1 MADKLTAIFG
11 RNIYEIGSTSVDA
24 KNDGPC
30 PVCKSLNRDPNENKI
45 LIEKGDRVIRVMLS
59 GRSRATWIHMD
70 CKNDVEIPGDVQDAQ
85 AVDEVIAPAIKESPA
100 SLDGVISEI
109 AKLEGRKAAYEAVM
123 DIGPAEL
130 HVYQGEHTAV
140 VKGAKHQEFEKAVKL
155 AVNREPIFLIGPT
168 GSGKSY
174 MARQVAQAT
183 LRQDGTGEP
192 LPYSEVPCSA
202 GISEGHLMGK
212 LLPTGERGSFEFN
225 HAALSG
231 AYSSGGFCTLEEIDG
246 CDPNTLLCVNSA
258 IAGEEMALPN
268 NPWEGSVDKHGD
280 FVMCIVGNTWG
291 MGADRMYVGRAQL
304 DFAFLDR
311 FALNTIEVDYDKK
324 LETVLCPDSEL
335 LDLLWLWRRR
345 IADNK
350 LRRIVSTRT
359 IAKWYRY
366 MHILKVA
373 DKDSLIES
381 FFGGWSED
389 ERKLVEHGSDK
400 TEDED

>member
-1 MADKLTAIFG
+1 MADKLTQIYG
-11 RNIYEIGSTSVDA
+11 RSIIKIGSTTTDA
-24 KNDGPC
+24 KNSGPC
-30 PVCKSLNRDPNENKI
+30 PVCKKLGKLDGRSRATH
-45 LIEKGDRVIRVMLS
+45 IERGDSVIRVMLD
-59 GRSRATWIHMD
+59 GRSRATWIHAD
-70 CKNDVEIPGDVQDAQ
+70 CQHDVEVPGDVQEAH
-85 AVDEVIAPAIKESPA
+85 AVAETVAPAIKDSPS

-109 AKLEGRKAAYEAVM
+109 AAREGRKAATQAVL

-130 HVYQGEHTAV
+130 HVHQGEHTAV
-140 VKGAKHQEFEKAVKL
+140 VKGAKHREFEKAVKL

-183 LRQDGTGEP
+183 LRQDGSGEK

-212 LLPTGERGSFEFN
+212 LLPTGEAGSFEFH

-231 AYSSGGFCTLEEIDG
+231 AYSDGGFCTLEEIDG
-246 CDPNTLLCVNSA
+246 SDPNTLLCVNSA

-268 NPWEGSVDKHGD
+268 NPYENAVEKHKD

-304 DFAFLDR
+304 DTAFLDR
-311 FALNTIEVDYDKK
+311 FALNTIEVDYDKR
-324 LETVLCPDSEL
+324 LETVLCPDTEL
-335 LDLLWLWRRR
+335 LDLLTLWRKR

-359 IAKWYRY
+359 VAKWYRY
-366 MHILKVA
+366 LHVLKIA
-373 DKDSLIES
+373 SQESLIES

-389 ERKLVEHGSDK
+389 ERKLVEHGNDQK
-400 TEDED
+400 EDE

>member
-1 MADKLTAIFG
+1 MADKLTQIYG
-11 RNIYEIGSTSVDA
+11 RNIVEIGSTTTDA
-24 KNDGPC
+24 KNAGPC

-45 LIEKGDRVIRVMLS
+45 QIERGDRVVRVMLD
-59 GRSRATWIHMD
+59 GRSRATWIHAD
-70 CKNDVEIPGDVQDAQ
+70 CQHDVEVPGDVLDAQ
-85 AVDEVIAPAIKESPA
+85 AVDEIISPAVKESPR

-109 AKLEGRKAAYEAVM
+109 AALEGRKAAFAAVM
-123 DIGPAEL
+123 DIGPAEM
-130 HVYQGEHTAV
+130 HVHQGDHTAV
-140 VKGAKHQEFEKAVKL
+140 VKGAKHKEFDKAVKL

-183 LRQDGTGEP
+183 LRQDGSGEQ

-212 LLPTGERGSFEFN
+212 LLPTGEQGSFEFH

-231 AYSSGGFCTLEEIDG
+231 AYSDGGFCTLEEIDG
-246 CDPNTLLCVNSA
+246 SDPNTLLCVNSA

-268 NPWEGSVDKHGD
+268 NPYEKAVEKHKD

-324 LETVLCPDSEL
+324 LEQVLCPDTEL
-335 LDLLWLWRRR
+335 LELLWLWRKR

-359 IAKWYRY
+359 VAKWYRY
-366 MHILKVA
+366 LHLLKVA
-373 DKDSLIES
+373 DQEALIEA

-389 ERKLVEHGSDK
+389 ERKLVEHGNDEK
-400 TEDED
+400 EDE